1 MEGISTMIATVGF
14 PIVACIALAYFCYTL
29 VIKMIETMDNNTKA
43 LVELTQ
49 MVQAD
54 KEQQNEILAVI
65 NDLNKVINLT
75 TRTFNYMEDD
85 VNV

>member
-65 NDLNKVINLT
+65 NDLNRVINLT
-75 TRTFNYMEDD
+75 TRNFDYMEDD
-85 VNV
+85 ANV

>member
-65 NDLNKVINLT
+65 NDLNKVINMT
-75 TRTFNYMEDD
+75 TRNFDYMDD
-85 VNV
+85 DANV

>member
-29 VIKMIETMDNNTKA
+29 VIKMIETMDANTKA

-49 MVQAD
+49 MVKAD
-54 KEQQNEILAVI
+54 KEQQNDMLAII
-65 NDLNKVINLT
+65 NELNKAINLT
-75 TRTFNYMEDD
+75 ARALEIDGEEY
-85 VNV
+85 